1 MKNIL
6 LSHKKEADRLGILEM
21 GFELNGAGKIEGPV
35 EEEILKKLKGKAVVS
50 FKGEEGSIMGQ
61 KEIGL
66 IKTKEMSLSGV
77 IGMKHNEA
85 QELKV
90 KSVEPVS
97 TNLTVYSRQTPT
109 KLTT

>member
-66 IKTKEMSLSGV
+66 IKTKEMGSSGV

-85 QELKV
+85 QA
-90 KSVEPVS
+90 
-97 TNLTVYSRQTPT
+97 SR
-109 KLTT
+109 LRALSLCRVN